1 MPKRRST
8 IQNNKKRYQNVPKKD
23 ITMKRWLD
31 STRQFNKDFAGD
43 LPTYEQ
49 YRNMPRKAKKLVNHA
64 REVFELTKDD
74 KDMYEMTGLTQ
85 IQSDLHYAQ
94 RFNQVSQNKQRFRP
108 TKNSDEVR
116 KWLNTQGR
124 NKSYS
129 RLLPTWGQYKNMTA
143 REKRKVQSLMKMQKT
158 AKTYTSQGEFIY
170 KLSEFATAPNVTYIK
185 DDPRIDDERKAQAQQ
200 ITQELNM
207 VTKLANQMLPPN
219 KFSQYEKGMSKKQ
232 MNELANYRRGRA
244 LGSAGQNMIYDITAM
259 AHEDFIAKLQDLAAY
274 EKDDGGSGGVVV
286 YYKGTVPKT
295 PGARGKFAMFI
306 PGWTMQ
312 DFHRFM
318 TRQQNYGYKAT
329 VKDLRE
335 FYKNYDKMNL

>member
-1 MPKRRST
+1 M
-8 IQNNKKRYQNVPKKD
+8 
-23 ITMKRWLD
+23 
-31 STRQFNKDFAGD
+31 
-43 LPTYEQ
+43 
-49 YRNMPRKAKKLVNHA
+49 
-64 REVFELTKDD
+64 
-74 KDMYEMTGLTQ
+74 
-85 IQSDLHYAQ
+85 
-94 RFNQVSQNKQRFRP
+94 
-108 TKNSDEVR
+108 
-116 KWLNTQGR
+116 
-124 NKSYS
+124 
-129 RLLPTWGQYKNMTA
+129 
-143 REKRKVQSLMKMQKT
+143 
-158 AKTYTSQGEFIY
+158 
-170 KLSEFATAPNVTYIK
+170 SEFATAPNVTYIK

-200 ITQELNM
+200 IKQEFDM

-295 PGARGKFAMFI
+295 PGARGKFAMFV

-329 VKDLRE
+329 IKDLRE
-335 FYKNYDKMNL
+335 FYKNYDRMNL